1 VGTFLFTY
9 RPVGVFVRLRLT
21 PRDDRFFP
29 MFVEAAQN
37 LVSATELLG
46 EFLHVTSNREKLAVQ
61 LREHEHAGDA
71 VTHRVIHELNSTFV
85 TPFDRE
91 DIYELITKLDDVMDS
106 IEAAAD
112 FAVLS
117 ELETLPVEM
126 GRQVDL
132 LQRAARCT
140 VEAMG
145 RLATMND
152 LASFWIEVN
161 RLENEADQVY
171 RGLLSRLFSGSYDA
185 LTVLKLKQVADD
197 LEEAAD
203 AFEHVANVVET
214 IAVKES

>member
-1 VGTFLFTY
+1 
-9 RPVGVFVRLRLT
+9 
-21 PRDDRFFP
+21 

-37 LVSATELLG
+37 LVSATDMLA
-46 EFLHVTSNREKLAVQ
+46 EFLHVSSNREKLATQ

-91 DIYELITKLDDVMDS
+91 DIYQLITQLDDVMDA

-112 FAVLS
+112 FTVLS
-117 ELETLPVEM
+117 ELETLPAEM
-126 GRQVDL
+126 TRQVDL
-132 LQRAARCT
+132 LQRAARVT
-140 VEAMG
+140 VDAMG
-145 RLATMND
+145 RLATMTD
-152 LASFWIEVN
+152 LASFWIEIN

-171 RGLLSRLFSGSYDA
+171 RGLLSRLFSGTYEA

-203 AFEHVANVVET
+203 AFEHVANVVQT

>member
-1 VGTFLFTY
+1 
-9 RPVGVFVRLRLT
+9 VRLRLT

-37 LVSATELLG
+37 IVSATELLG
-46 EFLHVTSNREKLAVQ
+46 EFLHVSSNRDKLAVQ

-91 DIYELITKLDDVMDS
+91 DIYQLITQLDDVMDA

-112 FAVLS
+112 FAVLV
-117 ELETLPVEM
+117 ELETLPAEM

-140 VEAMG
+140 VAAMG
-145 RLATMND
+145 RLATMDD
-152 LASFWIEVN
+152 LASFWIEIN

-171 RGLLSRLFSGSYDA
+171 RGLLSRLFSGTYEA

-203 AFEHVANVVET
+203 AFEHVANVVQT

>member
-1 VGTFLFTY
+1 
-9 RPVGVFVRLRLT
+9 VRFRLA

-37 LVSATELLG
+37 LVSATDLLA
-46 EFLHVTSNREKLAVQ
+46 EFLHVSSNREKLAAQ

-71 VTHRVIHELNSTFV
+71 VTHRVIHALNSTFV

-91 DIYELITKLDDVMDS
+91 DIYQLATMLDDVMDS

-126 GRQVDL
+126 TRQVDL

-140 VEAMG
+140 EQAMG
-145 RLATMND
+145 RLATMTD
-152 LASFWIEVN
+152 LASYWIEVN

-171 RGLLSRLFSGSYDA
+171 RGLLSRLFSGTYEA

-197 LEEAAD
+197 LEDAAD

>member
-1 VGTFLFTY
+1 M
-9 RPVGVFVRLRLT
+9 RLRLT

-37 LVSATELLG
+37 IVSATELLG
-46 EFLHVTSNREKLAVQ
+46 EFLHVSSNRDKLAVQ

-91 DIYELITKLDDVMDS
+91 DIYQLITQLDDVMDA

-112 FAVLS
+112 FAVLA
-117 ELETLPVEM
+117 ELETLPAEM

-132 LQRAARCT
+132 LQRAARVT
-140 VEAMG
+140 VDAMG

-152 LASFWIEVN
+152 LASFWIEIN

-171 RGLLSRLFSGSYDA
+171 RGLLSRLFSGSYEA

-203 AFEHVANVVET
+203 AFEHVANVVQT

>member
-1 VGTFLFTY
+1 M
-9 RPVGVFVRLRLT
+9 RLRLT

-37 LVSATELLG
+37 LVSATELMG
-46 EFLHVTSNREKLAVQ
+46 EFLHVTSNREKLAAQ

-91 DIYELITKLDDVMDS
+91 DIYRLITQLDDVMDA

-112 FAVLS
+112 FTVLS
-117 ELETLPVEM
+117 ELETLPAEM

-145 RLATMND
+145 RLATMTD
-152 LASFWIEVN
+152 LASFWVEVN

-171 RGLLSRLFSGSYDA
+171 RKLLSRLFSGSYEA

-197 LEEAAD
+197 LEDAAD

>member
-1 VGTFLFTY
+1 
-9 RPVGVFVRLRLT
+9 VRFRLT

-37 LVSATELLG
+37 LVSATDLLA
-46 EFLHVTSNREKLAVQ
+46 EFLHVSSNREKLAAQ

-71 VTHRVIHELNSTFV
+71 VTHRVIHALNSTFV

-91 DIYELITKLDDVMDS
+91 DIYQLATMLDDVMDS

-126 GRQVDL
+126 TRQVDL

-140 VEAMG
+140 EQAMG
-145 RLATMND
+145 RLATMTD
-152 LASFWIEVN
+152 LASYWIEVN

-171 RGLLSRLFSGSYDA
+171 RGLLSRLFSGTYEA

-197 LEEAAD
+197 LEDAAD

>member
-1 VGTFLFTY
+1 
-9 RPVGVFVRLRLT
+9 VRLRLT

-91 DIYELITKLDDVMDS
+91 DISELITKLDDVMDS

>member
-1 VGTFLFTY
+1 M
-9 RPVGVFVRLRLT
+9 RLRLT

-37 LVSATELLG
+37 LVSATELMG
-46 EFLHVTSNREKLAVQ
+46 EFLHVTSNREKLAAQ

-91 DIYELITKLDDVMDS
+91 DIYRLITQLDDVMDA

-112 FAVLS
+112 FTVLS
-117 ELETLPVEM
+117 ELETLPAEM

-140 VEAMG
+140 AEAMG
-145 RLATMND
+145 RLATMDD
-152 LASFWIEVN
+152 LALAHLACDEVC
-161 RLENEADQVY
+161 
-171 RGLLSRLFSGSYDA
+171 LLN
-185 LTVLKLKQVADD
+185 KHQVAFGPTEATLTPELLRAAYGGQA
-197 LEEAAD
+197 LELAGD
-203 AFEHVANVVET
+203 SVIVAR
-214 IAVKES
+214 

>member
-1 VGTFLFTY
+1 
-9 RPVGVFVRLRLT
+9 VRFRLT

-29 MFVEAAQN
+29 MFVESAHN
-37 LVSATELLG
+37 LVAATDLLA
-46 EFLHVTSNREKLAVQ
+46 EFLNVSANREKLAVR

-91 DIYELITKLDDVMDS
+91 DIYQLATLLDDVMDS

-112 FAVLS
+112 FVVLTK
-117 ELETLPVEM
+117 LGVLPMEM
-126 GRQVDL
+126 TRQVDL

-140 VEAMG
+140 YEAMG
-145 RLATMND
+145 RLPAMTD
-152 LASFWIEVN
+152 LAPYWIEVN

-171 RGLLSRLFSGSYDA
+171 RGLLSRLFEGSFDA
-185 LTVLKLKQVADD
+185 ITVLTLKQVADD
-197 LEEAAD
+197 LEDAAD
-203 AFEHVANVVET
+203 AFEHVANVVQT

>member
-1 VGTFLFTY
+1 M
-9 RPVGVFVRLRLT
+9 RLRLT

-37 LVSATELLG
+37 LVSATELMG
-46 EFLHVTSNREKLAVQ
+46 EFLHVSSNRDKLAVQ

-91 DIYELITKLDDVMDS
+91 DIYQLITQLDDVMDA

-112 FAVLS
+112 FTVLA
-117 ELETLPVEM
+117 ELETLPAEM

-140 VEAMG
+140 VAAMG
-145 RLATMND
+145 RLATMDD
-152 LASFWIEVN
+152 LASFWIEIN

-171 RGLLSRLFSGSYDA
+171 RGLLSRLFSGTYEA

-203 AFEHVANVVET
+203 AFEHVANVVQT

>member
-1 VGTFLFTY
+1 
-9 RPVGVFVRLRLT
+9 VRLRLT

-37 LVSATELLG
+37 LVSATELMG
-46 EFLHVTSNREKLAVQ
+46 EFLHVSSNREKLAVQ

-91 DIYELITKLDDVMDS
+91 DIYRLITQLDDVMDA

-112 FAVLS
+112 FTVLA
-117 ELETLPVEM
+117 ELETLPAEM

-140 VEAMG
+140 AAAMG
-145 RLATMND
+145 RLAKMDD
-152 LASFWIEVN
+152 LASFWIEIN

-171 RGLLSRLFSGSYDA
+171 RGLLSRLFSGTYEA

>member
-1 VGTFLFTY
+1 
-9 RPVGVFVRLRLT
+9 VRLRLT

-46 EFLHVTSNREKLAVQ
+46 EFLHVSSNREKLAVQ

-91 DIYELITKLDDVMDS
+91 DIYRLITQLDDVMDA

-117 ELETLPVEM
+117 ELETLPAEM
-126 GRQVDL
+126 ARQVDL

-140 VEAMG
+140 AAAMG

-152 LASFWIEVN
+152 LASYWIEVN

-171 RGLLSRLFSGSYDA
+171 RGLLSRLFSGTYEA

-203 AFEHVANVVET
+203 AFEHVANVVQT

>member
-1 VGTFLFTY
+1 M
-9 RPVGVFVRLRLT
+9 RLRLT

-37 LVSATELLG
+37 LVSATELMG
-46 EFLHVTSNREKLAVQ
+46 EFLHVSSNRDKLAVQ
-61 LREHEHAGDA
+61 LRDHEHAGDA

-91 DIYELITKLDDVMDS
+91 DIYQLITQLDDVMDA

-112 FAVLS
+112 FAVLA
-117 ELETLPVEM
+117 ELETLPAEM

-132 LQRAARCT
+132 LQRAARVT
-140 VEAMG
+140 VDAMG
-145 RLATMND
+145 RLASMDD
-152 LASFWIEVN
+152 LASFWIEIN

-171 RGLLSRLFSGSYDA
+171 RGLLSRLFSGTYEA

-203 AFEHVANVVET
+203 AFEHVANVVQT

>member
-1 VGTFLFTY
+1 MRF
-9 RPVGVFVRLRLT
+9 RIT

-29 MFVEAAQN
+29 MFVEAAEN

-46 EFLHVTSNREKLAVQ
+46 EFLHVSSNREKLAGQ
-61 LREHEHAGDA
+61 LREHEHTGDG
-71 VTHRVIHELNSTFV
+71 VTHRVIHALNSTFV

-91 DIYELITKLDDVMDS
+91 DIYQLASDLDDVMDS

-140 VEAMG
+140 ADAMG
-145 RLATMND
+145 RLSTMTD
-152 LASFWIEVN
+152 LASYWIEIN

-171 RGLLSRLFSGSYDA
+171 RRLLSRLFSGTYEA

-197 LEEAAD
+197 LEDAAD

-214 IAVKES
+214 IAVKDS

>member
-1 VGTFLFTY
+1 M
-9 RPVGVFVRLRLT
+9 RLRLT

-37 LVSATELLG
+37 LVSATELMG
-46 EFLHVTSNREKLAVQ
+46 EFLHVSSNRDKLAVQ

-91 DIYELITKLDDVMDS
+91 DIYQLITQLDDVMDA

-112 FAVLS
+112 FAVLA

-140 VEAMG
+140 VAAMG
-145 RLATMND
+145 RLATMDD
-152 LASFWIEVN
+152 LASFWIEIN

-171 RGLLSRLFSGSYDA
+171 RGLLSRLFSGSYEA

-197 LEEAAD
+197 LEDAAD
-203 AFEHVANVVET
+203 AFEHVANVVQT

>member
-1 VGTFLFTY
+1 
-9 RPVGVFVRLRLT
+9 
-21 PRDDRFFP
+21 

-37 LVSATELLG
+37 LVSATELLA
-46 EFLHVTSNREKLAVQ
+46 EFMHVSSNRDKLARQ
-61 LREHEHAGDA
+61 LRDLEHAGDA
-71 VTHRVIHELNSTFV
+71 VTHRVIHALNSTFV

-91 DIYELITKLDDVMDS
+91 DMYQLATQLDDVMDS

-112 FAVLS
+112 FVVLS
-117 ELETLPVEM
+117 ELETLPPEM
-126 GRQVDL
+126 SRQVEL
-132 LQRAARCT
+132 LQRAAACT

-145 RLATMND
+145 RLSTMTD
-152 LASFWIEVN
+152 LSSYWIEVN

-171 RGLLSRLFSGSYDA
+171 RGLLSRLFSGSYEA
-185 LTVLKLKQVADD
+185 LTVLKLKQVTDD

>member
-1 VGTFLFTY
+1 
-9 RPVGVFVRLRLT
+9 VRLRLT

-29 MFVEAAQN
+29 MFVEAGQN
-37 LVSATELLG
+37 LVSATELMG
-46 EFLHVTSNREKLAVQ
+46 EFLHVTSNREKLAAQ

-91 DIYELITKLDDVMDS
+91 DIYRLITQLDDVMDA

-112 FAVLS
+112 FTVLS
-117 ELETLPVEM
+117 ELETLPAEM

-140 VEAMG
+140 AAAMG
-145 RLATMND
+145 RLAAMD
-152 LASFWIEVN
+152 YLASFWIEVN

-171 RGLLSRLFSGSYDA
+171 RKLLSRLFSGSYEA

-197 LEEAAD
+197 LEDAAD

>member
-1 VGTFLFTY
+1 
-9 RPVGVFVRLRLT
+9 VRFRLT

-29 MFVEAAQN
+29 MFLESAQN
-37 LVSATELLG
+37 LVAATDLLA
-46 EFLHVTSNREKLAVQ
+46 EFLNVSANREKLAVR

-91 DIYELITKLDDVMDS
+91 DIYQLATLLDDVMDS
-106 IEAAAD
+106 VEAAAD
-112 FAVLS
+112 FVVLTK
-117 ELETLPVEM
+117 LGTLPAEM

-140 VEAMG
+140 SDAMG
-145 RLATMND
+145 RLPTMAD
-152 LASFWIEVN
+152 LAPYWIEVN

-171 RGLLSRLFSGSYDA
+171 RGLLSRLFDGSFDA
-185 LTVLKLKQVADD
+185 ITVLTLKQVADD
-197 LEEAAD
+197 LEDAAD

>member
-1 VGTFLFTY
+1 
-9 RPVGVFVRLRLT
+9 VRLRLT

-37 LVSATELLG
+37 LVSATDLLG
-46 EFLHVTSNREKLAVQ
+46 EFLHVSSNREKLAGQ

-91 DIYELITKLDDVMDS
+91 DIYQLITQLDDVMDA

-117 ELETLPVEM
+117 ELETLPIEM
-126 GRQVDL
+126 TRQVDL

-145 RLATMND
+145 RLATMTD
-152 LASFWIEVN
+152 LASYWIEVN

-171 RGLLSRLFSGSYDA
+171 RGLLSRLFNGTYEA

>member
-1 VGTFLFTY
+1 
-9 RPVGVFVRLRLT
+9 VRLRLT

-37 LVSATELLG
+37 LVSATELMG
-46 EFLHVTSNREKLAVQ
+46 EFLHVSSNREKLAVQ

-91 DIYELITKLDDVMDS
+91 DIYELITKLDDVMDA

-117 ELETLPVEM
+117 ELETLPAEM

-140 VEAMG
+140 ADAMG

-171 RGLLSRLFSGSYDA
+171 RGLLSRLFNGSYEA
-185 LTVLKLKQVADD
+185 LTVLKLKQIADD
-197 LEEAAD
+197 LEDAVD

>member
-1 VGTFLFTY
+1 
-9 RPVGVFVRLRLT
+9 VRFRLT

-37 LVSATELLG
+37 LVSATDLLA
-46 EFLHVTSNREKLAVQ
+46 EFLHVSSNREKLAAQ

-91 DIYELITKLDDVMDS
+91 DIYQLATMLDDVMDS

-126 GRQVDL
+126 TRQVDL

-140 VEAMG
+140 VQAMG
-145 RLATMND
+145 RLATMTD
-152 LASFWIEVN
+152 LASYWIEVN

-171 RGLLSRLFSGSYDA
+171 RGLLSRLFSGAYEA

-197 LEEAAD
+197 LEDAAD

>member
-1 VGTFLFTY
+1 
-9 RPVGVFVRLRLT
+9 VRFRIT

-29 MFVEAAQN
+29 MFVESAQN
-37 LVSATELLG
+37 LVAATDLLA
-46 EFLHVTSNREKLAVQ
+46 EFVHVSSNRDKLAAR
-61 LREHEHAGDA
+61 LRDHEHAGDA
-71 VTHRVIHELNSTFV
+71 VTHRVIHALNSTFV

-91 DIYELITKLDDVMDS
+91 DMYQLATRLDDVMDS

-140 VEAMG
+140 AEAMT
-145 RLATMND
+145 RLGTLTD
-152 LASFWIEVN
+152 LSGYWIEVN

-171 RGLLSRLFSGSYDA
+171 RKLLSRLFSGTYEA

-197 LEEAAD
+197 LEDAAD

>member
-1 VGTFLFTY
+1 
-9 RPVGVFVRLRLT
+9 VRLRLT

-37 LVSATELLG
+37 IVSATELLG
-46 EFLHVTSNREKLAVQ
+46 EFLHVSSNRDKLAGQ
-61 LREHEHAGDA
+61 LRDHEHAGDA

-91 DIYELITKLDDVMDS
+91 DIYQLITQLDDVMDA

-112 FAVLS
+112 FAVLV
-117 ELETLPVEM
+117 ELETLPAEM

-140 VEAMG
+140 VAAMG
-145 RLATMND
+145 RLATMDD
-152 LASFWIEVN
+152 LASFWIEIN

-171 RGLLSRLFSGSYDA
+171 RGLLSRLFSGTYEA

-203 AFEHVANVVET
+203 AFEHVANVVQT